1 MLSLNIDTFLQ
12 VMSYGDMQTEETKME
27 RLRTLF
33 KAKAVLHPRDLRIH
47 GIPVRYLERLCKAG
61 TIYRAGRGIYVA
73 STVPDTMHLGMAQ
86 AAIAAPT
93 GVVCL
98 LSALRFHEIGTQMP
112 HQVWIALGRGTAQP
126 RSAPK
131 SICFVSFSGTAYS
144 EGITTHEIAGVP
156 IKMYSPAKTVADC
169 FKFRNKIGLD
179 VAIEALK
186 AALQSRICSIDELW
200 HFASICR
207 VTNVIRPYLE
217 SLV

>member
-1 MLSLNIDTFLQ
+1 MQ
-12 VMSYGDMQTEETKME
+12 VEESKME
-27 RLRTLF
+27 RLHTLL
-33 KAKAVLHPRDLRIH
+33 KSKAVLHPRDLRKH
-47 GIPVRYLERLCKAG
+47 GIPERYLGRLCKDG
-61 TIYRAGRGIYVA
+61 TLYRAARGIYVA
-73 STVPDTMHLGMAQ
+73 SSVPETMHLGLAQ
-86 AAIAAPT
+86 AAIAAPN
-93 GVVCL
+93 GVLCL

-112 HQVWIALGRGTAQP
+112 HQVWMALSRGTAQP

-144 EGITTHEIAGVP
+144 EGITTHEIAGTPV
-156 IKMYSPAKTVADC
+156 KMYSPAKTVADC

-186 AALQSRICSIDELW
+186 AALQSRKCTIDELW
-200 HFASICR
+200 HFAGICR